1 MKKGGGTGPLK
12 PWQPIQNT
20 EQGAKSNSAEL
31 EKISSP
37 LYSSLGFLQNLT

>member
-37 LYSSLGFLQNLT
+37 RYSSLFFYRI